1 MSIILVLLL
10 ILWFN
15 SLSCFIFRKFIW
27 RGKANIKIPSKPT
40 AFGRK
45 NSMVVMLPGL
55 FAGPELYF
63 SRLEHIT
70 KKAKRADYA
79 VLVEYSNFGWSSK
92 TTARQLK
99 KLFKKTDCRDIE
111 VYTIS
116 VGDKVVRQI
125 EEVYIKDIFAINPC
139 TSPTCL
145 HYEHQKILPVA
156 ARLMRV
162 LCFIVG
168 WASVLPI
175 INLGRAKTLPGFS
188 SRDDELVKR
197 FSGVRIS
204 PALFA
209 DELWEI
215 SINND
220 IVPTMAYK
228 TSIILSDTDTIVDRV
243 AVMRC
248 FDPRNVT
255 VAPKASLLINASHAA
270 TYDDKYYAI
279 YNKALYELDVREK
292 QQVDYVR
299 RLMN

>member
-1 MSIILVLLL
+1 MSIILLSILL
-10 ILWFN
+10 FN
-15 SLSCFIFRKFIW
+15 SLSCWIFRRLIW

-40 AFGRK
+40 AYGRK

-63 SRLEHIT
+63 HRLDHIT
-70 KKAKRADYA
+70 RKAKRADYA

-99 KLFKKTDCRDIE
+99 KLFRKTDCRDIE

-139 TSPTCL
+139 TSPMCL
-145 HYEHQKILPVA
+145 HYEHQAVLSAA
-156 ARLMRV
+156 ARLMGV
-162 LCFIVG
+162 LCFVAG
-168 WASVLPI
+168 WLSVLPI
-175 INLGRAKTLPGFS
+175 IDLGRSKFLPGYS
-188 SRDDELVKR
+188 SCKDDEIVRR

-204 PALFA
+204 PALFM
-209 DELWEI
+209 DELWEM
-215 SINND
+215 SINNET
-220 IVPTMAYK
+220 IPTMAYK
-228 TSIILSDTDTIVDRV
+228 TSIILSDADTIIDGV

-248 FDPRNVT
+248 FDPRNIT
-255 VAPKASLLINASHAA
+255 VAPKASLLIQATHAA
-270 TYDDKYYAI
+270 TYDDKYYAR

-292 QQVDYVR
+292 HQKDYIR
-299 RLMN
+299 RLLN

>member
-1 MSIILVLLL
+1 MSIILSILL
-10 ILWFN
+10 FN
-15 SLSCFIFRKFIW
+15 SLSCWIFRKFIW

-55 FAGPELYF
+55 FTGPEIYF
-63 SRLEHIT
+63 SRLDHIT

-79 VLVEYSNFGWSSK
+79 VLVEYSNLGWSSK

-125 EEVYIKDIFAINPC
+125 EEVYIKNIFAINPC
-139 TSPTCL
+139 TSPMCL
-145 HYEHQKILPVA
+145 HYEHQTVLPVA
-156 ARLMRV
+156 VRLMEV
-162 LCFIVG
+162 LCFAAG
-168 WASVLPI
+168 WLSVLPI
-175 INLGRAKTLPGFS
+175 IDLGRSNFLPGYS
-188 SRDDELVKR
+188 SCKDDEMVKR

-204 PALFA
+204 PALFT
-209 DELWEI
+209 DELWEM
-215 SINND
+215 SINNG

-228 TSIILSDTDTIVDRV
+228 TSIILSDADTIVDGV

-248 FDPRNVT
+248 FDPRNIT
-255 VAPKASLLINASHAA
+255 VAPKASLLIQASHAA
-270 TYDDKYYAI
+270 TYDDEYYAK

-292 QQVDYVR
+292 QQADYVR
-299 RLMN
+299 RLLN